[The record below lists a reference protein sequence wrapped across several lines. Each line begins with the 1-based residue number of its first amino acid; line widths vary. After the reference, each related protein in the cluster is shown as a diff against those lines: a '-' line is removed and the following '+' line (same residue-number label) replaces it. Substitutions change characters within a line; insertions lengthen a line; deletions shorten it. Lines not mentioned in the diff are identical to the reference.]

1 MIRSI
6 IFDFDGLIID
16 TELPDFLS
24 WAETFEAHGCS
35 LPLSTW
41 APYIGRPSGSF
52 DPYAHLEEQLGRP
65 IDRDAIRASRRRRYL
80 ELVEAQPILPGVAE
94 YIADAGRLGLR
105 LAVASSSSRQ
115 WVSGHLSRL
124 GLSEHFDCIRCADD
138 VQQAKPSPDVYNS
151 VLDALHVEP
160 RAALALEDS
169 PNGVA
174 AAKRAGLFCVAV
186 PNSLTRQ
193 LPLDEADL
201 RLESLADLSLERLIK
216 TAQEAH
222 TRAAT

>member
-41 APYIGRPSGSF
+41 APYIGRSSSSF
-52 DPYAHLEEQLGRP
+52 DIYAHLEEQLGRP

-80 ELVEAQPILPGVAE
+80 DLVEAQPILPGVAD
-94 YIADAGRLGLR
+94 YIADAERLGLR

-124 GLSEHFDCIRCADD
+124 GLSKHFDCIRCADD
-138 VQQAKPSPDVYNS
+138 VQQAKPYPDVYNS
-151 VLDALHVEP
+151 VLDALRVEP
-160 RAALALEDS
+160 REALALEDS

-201 RLESLADLSLERLIK
+201 RLESLADLSLERLIQA
-216 TAQEAH
+216 AQEAH
-222 TRAAT
+222 TRAAR

>member
-1 MIRSI
+1 MIRSL
-6 IFDFDGLIID
+6 IFDFDGLVID

-65 IDRDAIRASRRRRYL
+65 IDRDALRAPRRRRYL

-94 YIADAGRLGLR
+94 YIADAERLGLR

-124 GLSEHFDCIRCADD
+124 GLSEQFDCIRCADD
-138 VQQAKPSPDVYNS
+138 VRQAKPYPDVYNS
-151 VLDALHVEP
+151 VLDALLTC
-160 RAALALEDS
+160 RASGGAGAGGLPKWGRGCQAGRALLCC
-169 PNGVA
+169 
-174 AAKRAGLFCVAV
+174 RA
-186 PNSLTRQ
+186 Q
-193 LPLDEADL
+193 LPDTPA
-201 RLESLADLSLERLIK
+201 SLERG
-216 TAQEAH
+216 
-222 TRAAT
+222 